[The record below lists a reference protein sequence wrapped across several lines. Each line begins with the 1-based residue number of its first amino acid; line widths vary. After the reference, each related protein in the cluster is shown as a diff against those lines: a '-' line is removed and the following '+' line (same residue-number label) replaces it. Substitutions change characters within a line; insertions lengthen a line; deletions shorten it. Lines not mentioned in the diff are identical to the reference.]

1 MDKKARIWLAL
12 LAISA
17 VVWLGAINI
26 RGLIGN
32 DLLNYDEFSFR
43 TSIPPDEENWI
54 FRMLSHSS
62 MVVLGAYLCTLV
74 FSIIFLKK
82 AKINLR
88 ENPWLLMC
96 IILFYVFV
104 PVELYTSFLDIKFYV
119 MYLANP
125 PVHDGLLKVFGER
138 IGFLKG
144 VPWIALFSYYAIIV
158 IAVMQ
163 PMKKSIAELEEEKK
177 RMMEEYSYKYFMHDA
192 DDLKEEYLK

>member
-1 MDKKARIWLAL
+1 MNRQAKIWLAL
-12 LAISA
+12 LVISA

-26 RGLIGN
+26 RALIGN

-62 MVVLGAYLCTLV
+62 MVIMGAYTSTLICSIV
-74 FSIIFLKK
+74 FLVK
-82 AKINLR
+82 AKISLK
-88 ENPWLLMC
+88 ENPWLMMC
-96 IILFYVFV
+96 MILFYVFV
-104 PVELYTSFLDIKFYV
+104 PVELYTSFLDIKFYM
-119 MYLANP
+119 MYLDNP
-125 PVHDGLLKVFGER
+125 PVHDGLLKIFGER

-144 VPWIALFSYYAIIV
+144 VPWIALLSYYSIIV

-163 PMKKSIAELEEEKK
+163 PMKKSLAQLEEEKRK
-177 RMMEEYSYKYFMHDA
+177 KVEEYSYNYFMHDK

>member
-12 LAISA
+12 LVVSA

-62 MVVLGAYLCTLV
+62 MVVLGAYICTLF
-74 FSIIFLKK
+74 FSVMFLKK
-82 AKINLR
+82 AKMSLR

-96 IILFYVFV
+96 ILLFYVFV
-104 PVELYTSFLDIKFYV
+104 PVELYTSYLDIKFYV
-119 MYLANP
+119 MYLDNP

-144 VPWIALFSYYAIIV
+144 VPWIALLSYYAIIV
-158 IAVMQ
+158 IAAMQ
-163 PMKKSIAELEEEKK
+163 PMKKSIAELDAEKK
-177 RMMEEYSYKYFMHDA
+177 KMMEEYSYKYFMHDE
-192 DDLKEEYLK
+192 DDLNEEYLK

>member
-1 MDKKARIWLAL
+1 MEKKAKIWLAL
-12 LAISA
+12 LAVSA
-17 VVWLGAINI
+17 VIWLGAINV
-26 RGLIGN
+26 RALIGN

-62 MVVLGAYLCTLV
+62 LLIIGAYLCTLI
-74 FSIIFLKK
+74 FSVIFLKK

-88 ENPWLLMC
+88 ENPWVLMC

-104 PVELYTSFLDIKFYV
+104 PVELYTSYLDIKFYI
-119 MYLANP
+119 MYLDNP
-125 PVHDGLLKVFGER
+125 PVHDGLLKIFGER

-144 VPWIALFSYYAIIV
+144 VPWIALLSYYTIIIIAI
-158 IAVMQ
+158 MQ
-163 PMKKSIAELEEEKK
+163 PMKKTAAELEEEKNK
-177 RMMEEYSYKYFMHDA
+177 LLEEYSYKYFMHDE